1 MKKYTLLLLFVSLAT
16 IHSEAHVSLLSP
28 NGGENYNSGET
39 VTIEWQVII
48 PHNSLNWDLYFSGD
62 GGNTW
67 DIIQIDIPIATLSLD
82 WIVPETQTNQA
93 RIKIVQD
100 NVDSDYDG
108 ISDDFTISG
117 GSITDISTQ
126 FEGFKT
132 NIYPNPLVDFSTLE
146 FDNPNHNNFTLTL
159 YSTQGRIVRTIPY
172 ITMNRVIIRKE
183 NLTTGLYFF
192 QLNIDRD
199 VYATGRL
206 VIE

>member
-1 MKKYTLLLLFVSLAT
+1 MKYFTLTLLFVALIT

-67 DIIQIDIPIATLSLD
+67 DIIQIDIPITTLSLD

-117 GSITDISTQ
+117 ESITDISTQ

-132 NIYPNPLVDFSTLE
+132 KIYPNPLTDFSTLE

-159 YSTQGRIVRTIPY
+159 YNTQSRIVRTIPY
-172 ITMNRVIIRKE
+172 ITMNTVIIRKE

-192 QLNIDRD
+192 QLNIDKD

-206 VIE
+206 IIE